1 MYRHEEK
8 QGTDMRRDRTGGEIG
23 YRHEERQGTDMRR
36 DREQTG
42 GETGYRHEERQDRRR
57 DRVQT

>member
-1 MYRHEEK
+1 
-8 QGTDMRRDRTGGEIG
+8 MRRDRTGGEIG
-23 YRHEERQGTDMRR
+23 YRHEERQCTDMRR

-42 GETGYRHEERQDRRR
+42 GETGYRHEERQDKRR